1 MRFESEL
8 KLAREIAQDA
18 GRLLQNIEPV
28 GVLSQKGRDIK
39 LRADL
44 EAENLILERL
54 RQTQIPILSEE
65 KGETCHYDGGI
76 RWIVDPLDGSFNYFK
91 GLQELCCVSI
101 ALWDGNKPVLGVVYR
116 FFSEETL
123 TGLVGVGAWRN
134 GVPVSPS
141 DVSAMSSA
149 CCATGL
155 SVKGDF
161 SRSAL
166 ERHLS
171 LFQYAK
177 KVRMLGAAA
186 IMSSSVACGRI
197 DLYHERDIL
206 LWDVAAGLAI
216 SQAAGASIEFLA
228 KADFKCDASC
238 FATEALRQDFH
249 KLCD

>member
-8 KLAREIAQDA
+8 KLARETAQAA
-18 GRLLQNIEPV
+18 GRLLQEMDPARII
-28 GVLSQKGRDIK
+28 SSKGRDIK

-44 EAENLILERL
+44 EAEALVLECL
-54 RQTQIPILSEE
+54 RQTGIPILSEE
-65 KGETCHYDGGI
+65 KGEICPYGGGT

-91 GLQELCCVSI
+91 GLQELCCVSL
-101 ALWDGNKPVLGVVYR
+101 ALWDEDEPVLGVVHR
-116 FFSEETL
+116 FFSGETL
-123 TGLVGVGAWRN
+123 AGLVGAGAWLN
-134 GVPVSPS
+134 GQPIRPS
-141 DVSAMSSA
+141 DVSAMSNA

-171 LFQYAK
+171 LFQHAK
-177 KVRMLGAAA
+177 KVRMLGTAA
-186 IMSSSVACGRI
+186 IMSSNVACGRI

-216 SQAAGASIEFLA
+216 SQAAGAGIEYTA